1 MQTSPINR
9 NSSDTIV
16 DSGVS
21 RNLSRGCSGRATARL
36 TVYEGWIVPK
46 GGCVLGGDG
55 LVGGGG
61 LTSKVATGVT
71 WWRRLN
77 LQGGDR
83 CYLVAAA

>member
-1 MQTSPINR
+1 M
-9 NSSDTIV
+9 
-16 DSGVS
+16 
-21 RNLSRGCSGRATARL
+21 
-36 TVYEGWIVPK
+36 PK

-77 LQGGDR
+77 LEGGDR

>member
-1 MQTSPINR
+1 M
-9 NSSDTIV
+9 NSKRFGAWLSHRKFVRTGDTTQ
-16 DSGVS
+16 DSEE
-21 RNLSRGCSGRATARL
+21 TAN
-36 TVYEGWIVPK
+36 YEGWIVPK

-61 LTSKVATGVT
+61 LTSKVATCVT

-77 LQGGDR
+77 LEGGDG

>member
-1 MQTSPINR
+1 M
-9 NSSDTIV
+9 
-16 DSGVS
+16 
-21 RNLSRGCSGRATARL
+21 
-36 TVYEGWIVPK
+36 PK

-77 LQGGDR
+77 LEGDGSVFGGGGLASNMLR
-83 CYLVAAA
+83 WLNVGTT